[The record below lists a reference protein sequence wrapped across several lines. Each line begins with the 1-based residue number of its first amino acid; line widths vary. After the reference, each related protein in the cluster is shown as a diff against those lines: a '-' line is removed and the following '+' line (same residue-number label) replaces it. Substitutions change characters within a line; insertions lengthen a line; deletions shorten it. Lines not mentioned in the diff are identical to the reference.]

1 MQNSNKATPPL
12 SIEHLPSRSAFE
24 TAPPGQLFHY
34 TNLRGVRGI
43 ITSKS
48 LWMSKFTASNDIS
61 EITLAITQFQSFVES
76 RAASLPVAEREFL
89 HEAAL
94 QLETFRRTNICVASF
109 CEQPDLLSQWR
120 GYGDDGRGIAI
131 GFDTRRLAELA
142 KRNDLRLWRCVY
154 DEATQVRI
162 LNDLVTMLL
171 ESFQAERE
179 GSGEA
184 RRRLMSQFNATFLLV
199 APVIKDHRFAEERE
213 WRLISAPVPFDHPR
227 IIAVLQQ
234 AAASVKFNLS
244 FGSQRGDWENLI
256 PRVTIGPTPIDP
268 QNFADAIEVL
278 AMQNGFRIPD
288 IGFSGIPYR
297 RTDL

>member
-1 MQNSNKATPPL
+1 MAAPPL
-12 SIEHLPSRSAFE
+12 AFEHLPSRAAFE
-24 TAPPGQLFHY
+24 TPPPEHLFHY
-34 TNLRGVRGI
+34 TDLRGVRGI

-48 LWMSKFTASNDIS
+48 LWLSKFTASNDIS

-76 RAASLPVAEREFL
+76 RVAGLPAAEGEFL
-89 HEAAL
+89 HEAAV

-120 GYGDDGRGIAI
+120 SYGDDGRGIAI
-131 GFDTRRLAELA
+131 GFDARRLAELA
-142 KRNDLRLWRCVY
+142 TRNDLRLWRCVY
-154 DEATQVRI
+154 DEAMQVRI

-171 ESFQAERE
+171 ESFRAERT
-179 GSGEA
+179 GSAEE
-184 RRRLMSQFNATFLLV
+184 RRRLVSQFNATFLLV
-199 APVIKDHRFAEERE
+199 APVIKDHRFAEEQE
-213 WRLISAPVPFDHPR
+213 WRLISAPVPFHHPR
-227 IIAVLQQ
+227 VIAVLQQ
-234 AAASVKFNLS
+234 AHASVKFSLA
-244 FGSQRGDWENLI
+244 FGQERGDWEHLI

-278 AMQNGFRIPD
+278 AMQNGFHIPD

>member
-1 MQNSNKATPPL
+1 MATPPL
-12 SIEHLPSRSAFE
+12 AIEHLPSRSAFE
-24 TAPPGQLFHY
+24 TAPPEHLFHY
-34 TNLRGVRGI
+34 TDLRGVRGI

-48 LWMSKFTASNDIS
+48 LWLSKFTASNDIS

-76 RAASLPVAEREFL
+76 RVASLPKAEGEFL
-89 HEAAL
+89 REAAT
-94 QLETFRRTNICVASF
+94 QLESFRRTNICVASF

-120 GYGDDGRGIAI
+120 SYGDDGRGIAI

-142 KRNDLRLWRCVY
+142 NRNDLRLWRCVY
-154 DEATQVRI
+154 DEAMQVRI

-171 ESFQAERE
+171 ASFRGEPT
-179 GSGEA
+179 GSVEA
-184 RRRLMSQFNATFLLV
+184 RRRLVSQFNATFLLV
-199 APVIKDHRFAEERE
+199 APVIKDHRFVEERE

-227 IIAVLQQ
+227 VIAVLQQ
-234 AAASVKFNLS
+234 AHASVKFNLS
-244 FGSQRGDWENLI
+244 FGRERPEWEHLI